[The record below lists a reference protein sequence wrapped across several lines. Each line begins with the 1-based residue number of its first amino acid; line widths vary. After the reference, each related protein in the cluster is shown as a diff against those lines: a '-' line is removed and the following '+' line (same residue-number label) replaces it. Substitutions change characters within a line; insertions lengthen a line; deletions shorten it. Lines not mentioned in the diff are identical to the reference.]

1 MPKRQLVL
9 LFLCSLVPWTIGNG
23 IIPLLPVFA
32 AKLGASPA
40 ESGAFLAV
48 AYVAITL
55 GALSAGWISQRLHSR
70 RKPLLVLSLVAVP
83 LTWLCGQ
90 AADLLQLTLV
100 TSALWFCGGIAFALT
115 SILAGMLAGAAER
128 GRVFGV
134 LSMAGPVGSLLGGVL
149 AGPLAD
155 AGGYAVMFAGFALLT
170 LTWPLL
176 VYLLKDAQPEKA
188 AETKAADA
196 PRAGLGWMFWLL
208 FAAALLVMAAS
219 MAGVMGR
226 SLVMDA
232 LKFSAASIS
241 STGAVSGAV
250 ALPFGLLAGV
260 LSDRVGRRG
269 LLALGFLSTALGL
282 GVMVF
287 AAELWHFWL
296 AISLITVQN
305 AVSGAVGSA
314 LVTDLSPKPALS
326 LGMALYSATAWLG
339 GIAGFAATGLAAQA
353 LGFAPTFAIA
363 AALALVSAAMLL
375 PIKPKRLPQA

>member
-1 MPKRQLVL
+1 
-9 LFLCSLVPWTIGNG
+9 
-23 IIPLLPVFA
+23 
-32 AKLGASPA
+32 
-40 ESGAFLAV
+40 
-48 AYVAITL
+48 
-55 GALSAGWISQRLHSR
+55 
-70 RKPLLVLSLVAVP
+70 
-83 LTWLCGQ
+83 
-90 AADLLQLTLV
+90 
-100 TSALWFCGGIAFALT
+100 
-115 SILAGMLAGAAER
+115 
-128 GRVFGV
+128 
-134 LSMAGPVGSLLGGVL
+134 MAGPVGALLGGLL

-155 AGGYAVMFAGFALLT
+155 AGGYAVMFSGFALLT
-170 LTWPLL
+170 LIWPLL

-188 AETKAADA
+188 ASAQAVDA
-196 PRAGLGWMFWLL
+196 PRAGLGWRFWLL
-208 FAAALLVMAAS
+208 FAASLLVMAAS

-232 LKFSAASIS
+232 LKFSAAAIS

-260 LSDRVGRRG
+260 LSDRLGRRG

-314 LVTDLSPKPALS
+314 LVTDLVPKARLS

-353 LGFAPTFAIA
+353 LGFAPTFGIA
-363 AALALVSAAMLL
+363 ALLALVAAGTLL
-375 PIKPKRLPQA
+375 AIKPARLPQS